1 MEEQAGGY
9 ISELHFNNGKTL
21 AVKQNGIVVFVG
33 PNNVGKSQTLKDIYN
48 LAYQKMPS
56 VVVTDISIVK
66 NDKSIVEHLNKICAS
81 SDHGNY
87 ISYQLL
93 NHTFTSNN
101 STDTKF
107 HRSPVYSD
115 YRDLFIANLDTAA
128 RLVICNAPQNIDR
141 DKPKTHPI
149 HFAAFNTKYRQWLS
163 DNFKKAFGEEIM
175 PNITFGGHIPLT
187 IGSHI
192 KINPSNPG
200 NIEIEDIENYA
211 EVIGS
216 YKQVHNQGD
225 GIKSFIG
232 ILLYLMLDYYRTFLI
247 DEPESFLH
255 PPQARIMGQIIGNSL
270 SDYQQAFIST
280 HSEEIV
286 KGLLESCPDR
296 LTIVRITR
304 KDDTN
309 DFSILDNDK
318 LNEVWNDP
326 LLKYSNIMSS
336 LFHKTV
342 VLCES
347 DSDCKMY
354 SIIDSH
360 IKHKEGLYPE
370 TLFIQCGGKHRM
382 ASILKALKAL
392 DIDIRIVVD
401 IDILNQEE
409 VFRSLIETAGIKW
422 NSLEREYGIICANL
436 NSQNEQI
443 DRTETKSKIDII
455 IGKKDSRYLSNKEIE
470 DIRKCLSTKSKW
482 TTIKQGGIS
491 SFPPGTAR
499 TSFDQINDT
508 LKKNNIYIVPNGE
521 IECFIKQV
529 GGHGNHWVNSVLETY
544 PDLNDPVYND
554 IKSFIK
560 SINL

>member
-56 VVVTDISIVK
+56 VVVSDISIVK

-101 STDTKF
+101 STDTNF

-115 YRDLFIANLDTAA
+115 YRDLFIANLDTSA

-187 IGSHI
+187 IGSHV

-318 LNEVWNDP
+318 LNKVWNDC
-326 LLKYSNIMSS
+326 N
-336 LFHKTV
+336 
-342 VLCES
+342 C
-347 DSDCKMY
+347 
-354 SIIDSH
+354 
-360 IKHKEGLYPE
+360 
-370 TLFIQCGGKHRM
+370 
-382 ASILKALKAL
+382 
-392 DIDIRIVVD
+392 
-401 IDILNQEE
+401 
-409 VFRSLIETAGIKW
+409 
-422 NSLEREYGIICANL
+422 
-436 NSQNEQI
+436 
-443 DRTETKSKIDII
+443 
-455 IGKKDSRYLSNKEIE
+455 
-470 DIRKCLSTKSKW
+470 
-482 TTIKQGGIS
+482 
-491 SFPPGTAR
+491 SFA
-499 TSFDQINDT
+499 
-508 LKKNNIYIVPNGE
+508 
-521 IECFIKQV
+521 C
-529 GGHGNHWVNSVLETY
+529 
-544 PDLNDPVYND
+544 
-554 IKSFIK
+554 
-560 SINL
+560 